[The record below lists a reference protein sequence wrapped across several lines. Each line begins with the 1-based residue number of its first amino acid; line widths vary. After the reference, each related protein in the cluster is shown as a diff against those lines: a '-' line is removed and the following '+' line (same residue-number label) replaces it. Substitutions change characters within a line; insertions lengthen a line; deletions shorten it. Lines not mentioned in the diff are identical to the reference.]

1 MHKAWRREDSGHG
14 GHYDF
19 TGRRFSSPADVERRP
34 TWPPHKGM
42 IAAIALVGP
51 MFFGACGLIGPGG
64 EQVREQS
71 QKTVYKTADEAETEG
86 DRPNLPPVQKVPGE

>member
-1 MHKAWRREDSGHG
+1 
-14 GHYDF
+14 
-19 TGRRFSSPADVERRP
+19 
-34 TWPPHKGM
+34 M

-71 QKTVYKTADEAETEG
+71 QKTVYKAADEAESEG
-86 DRPNLPPVQKVPGE
+86 DRPNLSPAQKVPGE